1 MSDVRVRFAPSP
13 TGKIHIG
20 NIRTALVNYLF
31 ANKNDGDFILRIED
45 TDQERSSDE
54 FADIIEKE
62 MDWLGLKWDEGVE
75 VGGEFGPYYQMER
88 LDIYQEY
95 VEKLIEADL
104 AYYCYCEPEELD
116 EMREEQLANDQPPIY
131 DQRCRELTK
140 EEREKL
146 EAEGKNP
153 AVRFRVPRNDD
164 TIVVDDLIKGKVSFE
179 REVID
184 DFVIMKSDGI
194 PTYNFAVVIDDY
206 LMEISHVIRGEDHLS
221 NTPKQKLIYQALDWE
236 TPNFAH
242 LPMILGSDKSK
253 LSKRSGEDYVFV
265 GEYRTKGYLPEALF
279 NFLALLG
286 WSPKNDQEIFSQEE
300 LVKEFSIENVN
311 KSSAVFDVDKLNWM
325 NGLYIREA
333 ELDRIIDL
341 ALPYLEAAEYNLSNK
356 SQEWIELLVD
366 TVRDSLD
373 YVAQITEEVDI
384 FFGDL
389 EYNNK
394 KEAIEEFSQEQV
406 DLVLETLKENITG
419 LNSFE
424 PQNIRQMLKDTMNEL
439 PVGGR
444 LFFHPTRVAL
454 TGKTSGP
461 ELYSV
466 IALLGKEK
474 SVNRLEQA
482 LDLIEA

>member
-62 MDWLGLKWDEGVE
+62 MDWLNLKWDEGVE

-88 LDIYQEY
+88 LGIYQEY
-95 VEKLIEADL
+95 VEKLIESDL

-116 EMREEQLANDQPPIY
+116 QMREEQLANDQPPIY

-140 EEREKL
+140 EEKEEL

-153 AVRFRVPRNDD
+153 AVRFRVSRNDD
-164 TIVVDDLIKGKVSFE
+164 TIIVDDLIKGEVSFE
-179 REVID
+179 REVVD

-221 NTPKQKLIYQALDWE
+221 NTPKQKLIYQALAWE

-286 WSPKNDQEIFSQEE
+286 WSPKNDQELFSKEE
-300 LVKEFSIENVN
+300 LINQFSLENVN

-333 ELDRIIDL
+333 ELDKIIDL
-341 ALPYLEAAEYNLSNK
+341 ALPYLEAAEYNLSDK

-394 KEAIEEFSQEQV
+394 EEAIEEFSQEQV
-406 DLVLETLKENITG
+406 DLVLETLKKNITE
-419 LNSFE
+419 LSSFE

>member
-1 MSDVRVRFAPSP
+1 MSDIRVRFAPSP

-54 FADIIEKE
+54 FTDIIEKE
-62 MDWLGLKWDEGVE
+62 MDWLGLNWDEGVE
-75 VGGEFGPYYQMER
+75 VGGDVGPYYQMER
-88 LDIYQEY
+88 LDIYQKY
-95 VEKLIEADL
+95 VEELIEADL

-116 EMREEQLANDQPPIY
+116 QMREEQLANDQPPIY
-131 DQRCRELTK
+131 DKRCRELSK
-140 EEREKL
+140 EEKEEL

-164 TIVVDDLIKGKVSFE
+164 TIIIDDVIKGEVGFE

-194 PTYNFAVVIDDY
+194 PTYNFAVVIDDH

-221 NTPKQKLIYQALDWE
+221 NTPKQKLIYQALGWE
-236 TPNFAH
+236 TPDFAH

-286 WSPKNDQEIFSQEE
+286 WSPKDDQEIFSQEE

-333 ELDRIIDL
+333 ELDRIIGL
-341 ALPYLEAAEYNLSNK
+341 ALPYLEAAGYNLSNK

-394 KEAIEEFSQEQV
+394 KEAVEEFSQEQV
-406 DLVLETLKENITG
+406 DLVLETLKDNITE

-424 PQNIRQMLKDTMNEL
+424 PQNIRKMLKDTMNEL

-474 SVNRLEQA
+474 AVNRLEQA